1 MKKLSIVII
10 AALALTATVV
20 SAAEAKDNFLKFCKG
35 CHGLEGKGDTPMGQ
49 KFKVRDY
56 SDPAVQGTLKDEEM
70 FKVIKEGDEKNHMKA
85 TADKMSD
92 DEIKA
97 LEGPER
103 NAIGFDLKKL
113 HERCG
118 HLLKRYFP

>member
-1 MKKLSIVII
+1 MKKFSIVII
-10 AALALTATVV
+10 AALALMATAGR
-20 SAAEAKDNFLKFCKG
+20 AAEAKDNFAKFCKG

-70 FKVIKEGDEKNHMKA
+70 FKAIMEGNEKTHMKPM
-85 TADKMSD
+85 ADKMSD

-97 LEGPER
+97 LATYLR
-103 NAIGFDLKKL
+103 SLKK
-113 HERCG
+113 
-118 HLLKRYFP
+118 K